1 MMMSRYSDN
10 LWAEEMGIN
19 LDALEREHFTHP
31 DQIRLHRK
39 LTREAAEY
47 WAREHFLAQLAP
59 QDGTPVDEIPVKVP
73 RKRAKVRRYEFTDK
87 QLEIARRALDAGG
100 GV

>member
-1 MMMSRYSDN
+1 V
-10 LWAEEMGIN
+10 
-19 LDALEREHFTHP
+19 
-31 DQIRLHRK
+31 
-39 LTREAAEY
+39 Y
-47 WAREHFLAQLAP
+47 WARERYLAQLTP
-59 QDGTPVDEIPVKVP
+59 LDGKPVEEIPVKVR

>member
-1 MMMSRYSDN
+1 MSAYTDN

-19 LDALEREHFTHP
+19 LDELERERFTHP

-39 LTREAAEY
+39 LTRQAAEY
-47 WAREHFLAQLAP
+47 WAREHYLAQLTP
-59 QDGTPVDEIPVKVP
+59 QDGKPVEEIPVKVRP
-73 RKRAKVRRYEFTDK
+73 KRAKVRRYEFTDK
-87 QLEIARRALDAGG
+87 QLEIAKRVLDARG